1 MIETHGH
8 ESPAHLYAKAYY
20 IAKKAV
26 LDEGYADE
34 VDWQYWASLDTLDEP
49 TFLREAAWVILC
61 SGMREKVVSDKF
73 EAISRAFLYW
83 TSAWDIVE
91 NAAPCERDALVHFGN
106 VRKIGAIAQM
116 AKMVSQLGLEEI
128 VCNLRSQ
135 GVPYLER
142 FPFIGPVTAF
152 HLAKNIG
159 LPCAKPDRHLA
170 NIADR
175 LGYDDAHALCSEIAG
190 VTDEPIPVVD
200 IVLWRFAT
208 LHREYVT
215 RFTAVFG
222 RPSGRVPIRQS
233 DGFVAHL

>member
-1 MIETHGH
+1 MELDGY
-8 ESPAHLYAKAYY
+8 ESPVHLYAKAYY

-34 VDWQYWASLDTLDEP
+34 VDWQYSTSLDTLDEP

-61 SGMREKVVSDKF
+61 SGMREKVISNKF
-73 EAISRAFLYW
+73 QAISRSFLHW
-83 TSAWDIVE
+83 TSARDIVE
-91 NAAPCERDALVHFGN
+91 NAGSCERDALLHFGN
-106 VRKIGAIAQM
+106 VRKVGAITQV
-116 AKMVSQLGLEEI
+116 AKMVCQLGLEEI
-128 VCNLRSQ
+128 VYNLRSH

-170 NIADR
+170 SIADR
-175 LGYDDAHALCSEIAG
+175 LGYSDAHALCSEIAE
-190 VTDEPIPVVD
+190 VTDEPVPVVD

-208 LHREYVT
+208 LHRTYLDRFLAALTEQNTEYDSS
-215 RFTAVFG
+215 
-222 RPSGRVPIRQS
+222 PMDIPNCYC
-233 DGFVAHL
+233 

>member
-1 MIETHGH
+1 MELHEY
-8 ESPAHLYAKAYY
+8 ESPVHLYAKAYY
-20 IAKKAV
+20 IAKRAV

-34 VDWQYWASLDTLDEP
+34 VDWQYSTSLDTLDEP

-73 EAISRAFLYW
+73 QAISSAFLHW
-83 TSAWDIVE
+83 TSARDIVE
-91 NAAPCERDALVHFGN
+91 NAASCERDALLHFGSI
-106 VRKIGAIAQM
+106 RKIGAITQVAD
-116 AKMVSQLGLEEI
+116 MVCQLGLAEI
-128 VCNLRSQ
+128 VRNLRSC

-170 NIADR
+170 SIADR
-175 LGYDDAHALCSEIAG
+175 LGYTDAHALCSEIAG
-190 VTDEPIPVVD
+190 VTDEPVPVVD

-208 LHREYVT
+208 IHRAYLD
-215 RFTAVFG
+215 RFLAAFTGAEVEWE
-222 RPSGRVPIRQS
+222 
-233 DGFVAHL
+233 A